1 VVLVEVRVV
10 VSVLQSSDVVEG
22 CWWRNL
28 VVVCVDW
35 MVVVD
40 FGCCDVCVWCVVVD
54 IVVCGVGL
62 WYMVSGCGVGDVGV
76 WIVAI
81 VADVGIGGMVLGGG
95 SMCGGGVCGGG
106 GVVETWVWC
115 RLLLLISLI
124 LPVSSS
130 SPAKSYFH

>member
-1 VVLVEVRVV
+1 MVLVEVRVV

-22 CWWRNL
+22 WWWRNL

-40 FGCCDVCVWCVVVD
+40 FGCCGVCAWCVVVD

-81 VADVGIGGMVLGGG
+81 VAGVGIGGVVLGGG
-95 SMCGGGVCGGG
+95 SMCGGGVGIGRY
-106 GVVETWVWC
+106 VVGILVWC
-115 RLLLLISLI
+115 CLLL
-124 LPVSSS
+124 
-130 SPAKSYFH
+130 

>member
-1 VVLVEVRVV
+1 MLVEVRVV

-95 SMCGGGVCGGG
+95 SMCGGGLCSFGG
-106 GVVETWVWC
+106 GVGIWVWC
-115 RLLLLISLI
+115 LLLLSKCLALLI
-124 LPVSSS
+124 TSIFL
-130 SPAKSYFH
+130 AKFYFP

>member
-1 VVLVEVRVV
+1 MLVEVRVV

-22 CWWRNL
+22 WWWRNL

-40 FGCCDVCVWCVVVD
+40 FGCCDVCAWCVVVD

-81 VADVGIGGMVLGGG
+81 VVGVGIGGVVLVGG
-95 SMCGGGVCGGG
+95 SMCGGLVGIGG
-106 GVVETWVWC
+106 GVVNTSVWC
-115 RLLLLISLI
+115 CLLLLKYPI
-124 LPVSSS
+124 LPVLAFY
-130 SPAKSYFH
+130 PPKFYFY